1 MSLKDYSTNGKYL
14 EKAFSKY
21 ALESQNNLSQKYT
34 LLIKNAKFK
43 FDDDYD
49 IEKNIEK
56 VRILTPKERTI
67 VLCGVK
73 YRLSYKRFYILQLLL
88 LQGKFDNMDYS
99 DVCFSKNHFTSNQQT
114 TAGNIK
120 SFISQLKSDLKNAIT
135 DYYTRIGN
143 FEEQDRTLVD
153 EIVDKLIHYNMNYDE
168 CTVKT
173 SFVMQHRIHKL

>member
-21 ALESQNNLSQKYT
+21 ALESQNILSQKYT

-56 VRILTPKERTI
+56 VRKLGPKERTI

-73 YRLSYKRFYILQLLL
+73 YRLSYKRFYMLQLLL
-88 LQGKFDNMDYS
+88 LQGKFDNEDYS
-99 DVCFSKNHFTSNQQT
+99 DVWFSENHFTSRQRT
-114 TAGNIK
+114 TADNIK
-120 SFISQLKSDLKNAIT
+120 PFISKLKSDLRNAIT
-135 DYYTRIGN
+135 GHYARIGS
-143 FEEQDRTLVD
+143 FEEQDRTLIE